1 MLITFRSNASADV
14 VMLDK
19 HALSVLKA
27 AGRDYETL
35 PENGVFTVEQLDE
48 AIDNIVSYRG

>member
-1 MLITFRSNASADV
+1 LITFRSNASADV

-35 PENGVFTVEQLDE
+35 PESGVFTVEQLDE
-48 AIDNIVSYRG
+48 AIDNIVSHRG

>member
-14 VMLDK
+14 VMQGK
-19 HALSVLKA
+19 HVLFVLKA

-48 AIDNIVSYRG
+48 AIDNIVSHRG